1 MTRFCVACA
10 MSATAILLASGCG
23 SKEPSGLVA
32 AGTVTYKGAP
42 VPRGSILLSPDSS
55 KGHSGPAVSTDIVN
69 GAFDTE
75 QAKQR
80 LTIGVYR
87 VRVNGFDGNAQ
98 PDQEL
103 PYGKQ
108 IFPEFTTSVEV
119 TDQNVKSIAID
130 VKK

>member
-1 MTRFCVACA
+1 MGA
-10 MSATAILLASGCG
+10 ATILFAGGCG
-23 SKEPSGLVA
+23 TSQPDGYVA
-32 AGTVTYKGAP
+32 AGTVTYKGNP

-55 KGHSGPAVSTDIVN
+55 KGHVGPAVSANIVD
-69 GAFDTE
+69 GKFDTTL
-75 QAKQR
+75 AKQR
-80 LTIGVYR
+80 LSDGAYR

-108 IFPEFTTSVEV
+108 IFAEYVTSIEV
-119 TDQNVKSIAID
+119 NDDNAGSLAIE